1 MQACGRSLALWLFL
15 LAGCLPPGSTQP
27 LRYAQQGAAL
37 CQDRRTIE
45 RYLDAR
51 VGEDPHEALLLLS
64 VNNCWLTG
72 SERAVRRVYKKSR
85 YREMELIQVRL
96 WGSIADYWAL
106 SEEMCGG
113 RESCRR
119 ASLGFGLGS

>member
-1 MQACGRSLALWLFL
+1 MRGWSKALWLFL

-27 LRYAQQGAAL
+27 LRYAQPGAAL

-51 VGEDPHEALLLLS
+51 VGEDPHKALLLLS
-64 VNNCWLTG
+64 VNDCWLTG
-72 SERAVRRVYKKSR
+72 SERAVRRVYKKIR

-106 SEEMCGG
+106 SGEMCGR
-113 RESCRR
+113 RENCRR
-119 ASLGFGLGS
+119 ALLGIGVGN